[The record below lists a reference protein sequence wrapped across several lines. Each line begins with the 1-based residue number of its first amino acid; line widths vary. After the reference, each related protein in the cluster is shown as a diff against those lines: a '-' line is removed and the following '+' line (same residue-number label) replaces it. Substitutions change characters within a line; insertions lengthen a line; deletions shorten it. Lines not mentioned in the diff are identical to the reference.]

1 VKARIDFPQADADG
15 QRLALAFA
23 EPVATLTAH
32 TLAEV
37 PAVLDAAMAEAHA
50 SRWVVGWVAYEA
62 APAFDP
68 ALAVRPPAGPLPL
81 AAFAVYVAPDTSAAT
96 DDGQDFRCGPWR
108 MTTPQ
113 DQALAAIAELRRRIG
128 AGDFYQVNL
137 TTRLVADFAGDS
149 AALFEALRATQPA
162 GYCLHLR
169 DAAWEILSVSPELFF
184 DWRPDGTLSTR
195 PMKGTAP
202 RHADAGADTAA
213 AAALQASA
221 KERAEN
227 LMIVDLLRND
237 LARVAA
243 TGTVRVPRLFE
254 LDALPTAWQMSST
267 VQCATRP
274 GVGLAEV
281 FRALFPCGSVTGAP
295 KVAAMAAIAAL
306 EPSPRGAYCGAI
318 GLIRP
323 GGHATFNVGIRT
335 VTIDRRAM
343 PGKDMAAFAQGRP
356 KQTRHAPKAQTARST
371 LGDTRISERSE
382 LSGTPREGGEGGRA
396 ICGVGSGIVFD
407 SAPADEYAEWLI
419 KRRFLLRASAGFE
432 LLETLALHDGQ
443 YILLER
449 HRERLAHGAAHF
461 GFVHDPAHAM
471 EALDALAAAHPV
483 GNWRVRLLCD
493 RSGAA
498 HAEAFALEPTPDE
511 VAVVFASAP
520 IEGDAEFLLHKTT
533 RREAYAA
540 FAPPPGVFD
549 TLLWNARGELTEFT
563 RGNLVLEIDGALV
576 TPPLACGLLPGVLR
590 AELLARG
597 ELVERLVRMDELP
610 RAAGLWFINGVR
622 GRVRARLIKPA

>member
-1 VKARIDFPQADADG
+1 VKARIDFPQAEG
-15 QRLALAFA
+15 QRLALAFGA
-23 EPVATLTAH
+23 PIATLTAR

-37 PAVLDAAMAEAHA
+37 PAVLDAAMTEARA
-50 SRWVVGWVAYEA
+50 GRWVVGWVAYEA

-68 ALAVRPPAGPLPL
+68 ALVVRAPAGPLPL
-81 AAFAVYVAPDTSAAT
+81 AAFASYAAPDTGTTA
-96 DDGQDFRCGPWR
+96 DDAGFACGPWR
-108 MTTPQ
+108 MTTSR

-137 TTRLVADFAGDS
+137 TTRLVADFSGDS
-149 AALFEALRATQPA
+149 AALFAALRATQPA
-162 GYCLHLR
+162 GYCLHLQ
-169 DAAWEILSVSPELFF
+169 DAEWEILSVSPELFF
-184 DWRPDGTLSTR
+184 DWQADGTLSTR

-202 RHADAGADTAA
+202 RHAEAAADAAA
-213 AAALQASA
+213 AAALLASE

-274 GVGLAEV
+274 GTGLAEV

-306 EPSPRGAYCGAI
+306 EDAPRGAYCGAI

-335 VTIDRRAM
+335 VTLDRRAM
-343 PGKDMAAFAQGRP
+343 PGKDKAAFAPGRP

-371 LGDTRISERSE
+371 FGDTLMFERSE
-382 LSGTPREGGEGGRA
+382 LPGTPREGGEGGRA

-443 YILLER
+443 YVLLER
-449 HRERLAHGAAHF
+449 HLARLAHSAEHF
-461 GFVHDPAHAM
+461 GFVHERSRAA
-471 EALDALAAAHPV
+471 EALDALAAVHPV
-483 GNWRVRLLCD
+483 GRWRVRLLCD
-493 RSGAA
+493 RGGAA
-498 HAEAFALEPTPDE
+498 RAEAFALEPTPDE
-511 VAVVFASAP
+511 VAVVLAAAP

-533 RREAYAA
+533 RREAYAP
-540 FAPPPGVFD
+540 FDPPPGVFD

-563 RGNLVLEIDGALV
+563 RGNVVLEIDGALV

-597 ELVERLVRMDELP
+597 EIAERVVRVDELP
-610 RAAGLWFINGVR
+610 RASRLWFINGVR
-622 GRVRARLIKPA
+622 GMLPARQIG

>member
-1 VKARIDFPQADADG
+1 MKARIDFPQAEG
-15 QRLALAFA
+15 QRLALAFGA
-23 EPVATLTAH
+23 PIATLTAR

-37 PAVLDAAMAEAHA
+37 PAVLDAAMTEARA
-50 SRWVVGWVAYEA
+50 GRWVVGWVAYEA

-68 ALAVRPPAGPLPL
+68 ALVVRAPAGPLPL
-81 AAFAVYVAPDTSAAT
+81 AAFASYAAPDTGTTA
-96 DDGQDFRCGPWR
+96 DDAGFACGPWR
-108 MTTPQ
+108 MTTSR

-137 TTRLVADFAGDS
+137 TTRLVADFSGDS
-149 AALFEALRATQPA
+149 AALFAALRATQPA
-162 GYCLHLR
+162 GYCLHLQ
-169 DAAWEILSVSPELFF
+169 DAEWEILSVSPELFF
-184 DWRPDGTLSTR
+184 DWQADGTLSTR

-202 RHADAGADTAA
+202 RHADAAADAAA
-213 AAALQASA
+213 AAALLASE

-274 GVGLAEV
+274 GTGLAEV

-306 EPSPRGAYCGAI
+306 EDAPRGAYCGAI

-335 VTIDRRAM
+335 VTLDRRAM
-343 PGKDMAAFAQGRP
+343 SGKDKAAFAPGRP

-371 LGDTRISERSE
+371 FGDTLMFERSE
-382 LSGTPREGGEGGRA
+382 LPGTPREGGEGGRA

-443 YILLER
+443 YVLLER
-449 HRERLAHGAAHF
+449 HLARLAHSAEHF
-461 GFVHDPAHAM
+461 GFVHERSRAA
-471 EALDALAAAHPV
+471 EALDALAAVHPV

-493 RSGAA
+493 RGGAA
-498 HAEAFALEPTPDE
+498 RAEAFALEPTPDE
-511 VAVVFASAP
+511 VAVALAAAP

-533 RREAYAA
+533 RREAYAP
-540 FAPPPGVFD
+540 FDPPPGVFD

-563 RGNLVLEIDGALV
+563 RGNVVLEIDGALV

-597 ELVERLVRMDELP
+597 EIAERVVRVDELP
-610 RAAGLWFINGVR
+610 RASRLWFINGVR
-622 GRVRARLIKPA
+622 GMLPARQIG